1 MPACF
6 YILLSLIL
14 FGFCGLGNA
23 QNVEK
28 NSRVALIIGIAEY
41 DSIEAPPLPG
51 VGADMISAK
60 KIASAMGISE
70 RNITILMNQ
79 EATKANIVKKFSEF
93 SAQAADGG
101 RAFIY
106 FSGHGTRGFD
116 PITKKCYEGL
126 LSYDRQVI
134 THDEIAVVTK
144 KLNDRVDKSIVMF
157 DACHSGGVINN
168 QLQPSRGISKLT
180 PKFYSKASIGELAMC
195 SQPSNFK
202 ARGLFENSSRL
213 GAFQEN
219 LVFISAA
226 QPDEVSYDE
235 GMNKGGVATQAIRD
249 CLLGSAKDLN
259 ESGGVSLS
267 EIQSCA
273 QETVNIKLPGPIYL
287 PHHITIRGNR
297 NLIPVASTAPT
308 LIEVIPVVTPTKP
321 INLNQNIPSASNILE
336 VVKPNYAVP
345 VVTNKPDSTT
355 EIIPN
360 LVEATKPI
368 EVVQSQANKIISD
381 LPSTDKPSLEKPLE
395 QVPTAV
401 IDSLPASIATFK
413 DIESQ
418 SNPARKID
426 VQLVKKEL
434 KINKDYLDLKVKSNH
449 DGYLYLVLLGSD
461 KRSFYVLYPNKL
473 DLNNQIK
480 AGKVVN
486 LPSQSWKIKAA
497 GPVGVNTVL
506 VIVSDS
512 PRDLKELGGFGSDS
526 NSPFVYSLNTLE
538 GRSQLIKFLT
548 KSPMGG
554 SEKFAAQIISVEEV
568 Q

>member
-1 MPACF
+1 MFIRF
-6 YILLSLIL
+6 YILLSCI
-14 FGFCGLGNA
+14 FFSSIGLVNA
-23 QNVEK
+23 QSDK
-28 NSRVALIIGIAEY
+28 NNIRVALIIGIAEY

-51 VGADMISAK
+51 VVADIISAK
-60 KIASAMGISE
+60 KIALAMGISE
-70 RNITILMNQ
+70 KNITTLRNQ

-116 PITKKCYEGL
+116 PVTKNCYEGL

-134 THDEIAVVTK
+134 THDEIAVATK

-157 DACHSGGVINN
+157 DACHSGGVINT
-168 QLQPSRGISKLT
+168 QLQPRGGISKLT
-180 PKFYSKASIGELAMC
+180 PKFYSKASVGELAMC
-195 SQPSNFK
+195 SQPSNFR

-213 GAFQEN
+213 GALQEN

-235 GMNKGGVATQAIRD
+235 GINKGGVATQAIRD

-259 ESGGVSLS
+259 ESGGVSLA

-273 QETVNIKLPGPIYL
+273 QETVNTKLPGPIYL

-308 LIEVIPVVTPTKP
+308 LIEAIPLVTPATP
-321 INLNQNIPSASNILE
+321 ISLTQNTPSGSNKLE
-336 VVKPNYAVP
+336 VVKPNSSLP
-345 VVTNKPDSTT
+345 VVTNKPDATT
-355 EIIPN
+355 LVSPN
-360 LVEATKPI
+360 LAEASKPI
-368 EVVQSQANKIISD
+368 EVAQSQVNNTISVMPSPNK
-381 LPSTDKPSLEKPLE
+381 LPPEKPLE
-395 QVPTAV
+395 TTPSAV
-401 IDSLPASIATFK
+401 IETPLASMATLK
-413 DIESQ
+413 DIELQ
-418 SNPARKID
+418 RNPARKVD

-434 KINKDYLDLKVKSNH
+434 KINKDYLDLKIKSNH

-461 KRSFYVLYPNKL
+461 KTSFYVLYPNKL

-480 AGKVVN
+480 AGKVVS

-497 GPVGVNTVL
+497 GPVGIDHIL
-506 VIVSDS
+506 VMVSDS
-512 PRDLKELGGFGSDS
+512 PRDLKVLGALGNDP

-538 GRSQLIKFLT
+538 GRSHLINYLT
-548 KSPMGG
+548 KSAVGG
-554 SEKFAAQIISVEEV
+554 SEKFAAQIISVAEV